1 MLFPLRTDRWPKRRP
16 IVTQTL
22 IALNLSIYAAGWL
35 GPRIGAFDLVQ
46 LVQWGHFDPQYFKW
60 WRLVTALFIHDPSSI
75 WHVVFN
81 MLALWVFGPPVEG
94 RLKAPGFLGFYLM
107 AGALANIAHMM
118 VSPAPVIGASGAI
131 AGVSGIFLALFPRS
145 NVICFFLFTG
155 SLVVVSSMWF
165 IGLYVVVDVVR
176 QVSDMLGVR
185 TDNVAFMAHIAGYV
199 YGFAVGFVL
208 LGLKVIPREECD
220 VFFLFKQW
228 RRRAALRA
236 LNKGSGGAVWD
247 ARVADAGQRL
257 KDRTTPPKELT
268 ADQQRHSEMRV
279 EIHRLAA
286 AHDLRS
292 AAKQYRALLADD
304 ADAVLA
310 EQRQLEVANQF
321 AAEGDHASAAI
332 AYELLLRHYPKTNSA
347 GEVRLMLG
355 VMYARQLHKPQR
367 ARELISAVRGS
378 LRDDAQRRLADQLL
392 SELPA

>member
-1 MLFPLRTDRWPKRRP
+1 
-16 IVTQTL
+16 
-22 IALNLSIYAAGWL
+22 
-35 GPRIGAFDLVQ
+35 
-46 LVQWGHFDPQYFKW
+46 
-60 WRLVTALFIHDPSSI
+60 
-75 WHVVFN
+75 
-81 MLALWVFGPPVEG
+81 
-94 RLKAPGFLGFYLM
+94 
-107 AGALANIAHMM
+107 
-118 VSPAPVIGASGAI
+118 
-131 AGVSGIFLALFPRS
+131 
-145 NVICFFLFTG
+145 
-155 SLVVVSSMWF
+155 
-165 IGLYVVVDVVR
+165 
-176 QVSDMLGVR
+176 
-185 TDNVAFMAHIAGYV
+185 
-199 YGFAVGFVL
+199 VGFVL